1 MRRLIPGIVT
11 NACLIVAR
19 SGRTIPP
26 TVPTFGPA
34 LASDLG
40 DFIGVLALLH
50 VHQMA
55 LTRADEA
62 ALLRSHPT
70 RPFCLD
76 LRAQLQEAVDEGF
89 RPHGTARDEDV
100 RRHECVGPFDDRV
113 GVVVRTAADRDLPR

>member
-19 SGRTIPP
+19 SGRTVPP

-40 DFIGVLALLH
+40 DFIGVLAFLH
-50 VHQMA
+50 VHQLA

-62 ALLRSHPT
+62 ALLRQHPT
-70 RPFCLD
+70 RPLCLG
-76 LRAQLQEAVDEGF
+76 LGAELQEAVDERF
-89 RPHGTARDEDV
+89 WPHGTAGDEGFC
-100 RRHECVGPFDDRV
+100 RREGVGSLD
-113 GVVVRTAADRDLPR
+113 